1 MGGGSARTSSA
12 RPPIARV
19 LAGGRAWVLQP
30 RGRLSFGRAECDVP
44 FGSDPQDMRISRNA
58 GILAESEG
66 AIVIRNT
73 GRHPLLLLSSD
84 GNAQQI
90 LAPGMT
96 QSAGMREFRVV
107 AVGTHGQR
115 HEIKVVHLR
124 GAGGNLAGQ
133 DTVMPSMHLTPTERR
148 LLAALCEA
156 RLRSGDP
163 HAPFATYKE
172 IAQRVDRDDNYVRSR
187 LATVRSNLT
196 ALGVPG
202 LLRDEPGGSP
212 RRLPDYVVRLG
223 EWVMAAGL
231 ITRTD
236 LIGLDKD

>member
-1 MGGGSARTSSA
+1 MGGSARLGGA
-12 RPPIARV
+12 PPPGIARV
-19 LAGGRAWVLQP
+19 VAGGRAWLLHP
-30 RGRLSFGRAECDVP
+30 RQRLTFGRAECDVP
-44 FGSDPQDMRISRNA
+44 FGSEPQDLRISRNA

-73 GRHPLLLLSSD
+73 GRHPLLLLSAD
-84 GNAQQI
+84 GNSQQI
-90 LAPGMT
+90 IAPGMT

-115 HEIKVVHLR
+115 HEIKVIHLR
-124 GAGGNLAGQ
+124 AVAGSHTGQ

-163 HAPFATYKE
+163 HESFATYKE
-172 IAQRVDRDDNYVRSR
+172 IAQRVARDDNYVRSR
-187 LATVRSNLT
+187 LATVRGNLA

-202 LLRDEPGGSP
+202 LLRDEPGGVP

-236 LIGLDKD
+236 LILLDS